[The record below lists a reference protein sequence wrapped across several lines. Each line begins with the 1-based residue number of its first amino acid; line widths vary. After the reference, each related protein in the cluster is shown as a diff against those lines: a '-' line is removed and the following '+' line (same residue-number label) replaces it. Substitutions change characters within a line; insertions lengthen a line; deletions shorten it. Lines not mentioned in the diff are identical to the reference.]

1 LEFQQTHLYFYL
13 KQVKRMSGENQGFYL
28 PIIGVYSLFYVY
40 SQCHIVKFK
49 GASGER
55 SMKMEKN
62 QTILIVDD
70 EIDFVEALKKTL
82 EKAAYIVVTA
92 GDREE
97 AEKMVRSHEPDA
109 IVLGTIMPRGD
120 AFLFHKWMKQT
131 LGFGNLPIMVINAP
145 PEKQLLKGWRMDEG
159 MQMDAEDFLAK
170 PVEPTALIPRI
181 QALLDRAT
189 KKIRVLIV
197 DDHAVVRDG
206 IRSVLSLQRD
216 MQVIG
221 EAVNGKEAL
230 DKTIELIPDVVVMDI
245 VMPVMNGLDAAREI
259 CQKCKSAKVLML
271 TQYDEEENVL
281 ASKKVGAVGFIPKA
295 SASSRLL
302 TGIRSVARGDQSW
315 IESLQP
321 HVRNQG

>member
-1 LEFQQTHLYFYL
+1 VEFT
-13 KQVKRMSGENQGFYL
+13 
-28 PIIGVYSLFYVY
+28 
-40 SQCHIVKFK
+40 
-49 GASGER
+49 GASDEKR
-55 SMKMEKN
+55 LKMEKK

-70 EIDFVEALKKTL
+70 EVDFVEGLKGTL
-82 EKAAYIVVTA
+82 ENEAYIVITA
-92 GDREE
+92 YDREQ
-97 AEKMVRSHEPDA
+97 AEKMVRAHEPDM

-145 PEKQLLKGWRMDEG
+145 PDKQLLKGWRMDEG

-170 PVEPTALIPRI
+170 PVELVALIPRI

-206 IRSVLSLQRD
+206 IRSVLTLQRD
-216 MQVIG
+216 IQVIG
-221 EAVNGKEAL
+221 EAVNGREAL
-230 DKTIELIPDVVVMDI
+230 EKTRELMPDVVVMDI
-245 VMPVMNGLDAAREI
+245 VMPIMNGLDAAREI
-259 CQKCKSAKVLML
+259 CQKYKSAKVLML
-271 TQYDEEENVL
+271 TQYDDEENVL

-295 SASSRLL
+295 AASSRLL

-321 HVRNQG
+321 QSQGQG

>member
-1 LEFQQTHLYFYL
+1 ML
-13 KQVKRMSGENQGFYL
+13 K
-28 PIIGVYSLFYVY
+28 
-40 SQCHIVKFK
+40 
-49 GASGER
+49 
-55 SMKMEKN
+55 MKKN

-70 EIDFVEALKKTL
+70 ETGFVEALKKVL
-82 EKAAYIVVTA
+82 EKEAYIVVTA

-97 AEKMVRSHEPDA
+97 AEKMVRTHEPEA
-109 IVLGTIMPRGD
+109 IILGTIMPRGD

-131 LGFGNLPIMVINAP
+131 LGFSNLPLMVINAP

-170 PVEPTALIPRI
+170 PVEPAALIPRI
-181 QALLDRAT
+181 RALMDRAT

-206 IRSVLSLQRD
+206 IRSVLTLQRD
-216 MQVIG
+216 MQVVG
-221 EAVNGKEAL
+221 EAVNGREAL
-230 DKTIELIPDVVVMDI
+230 EKTRELMPDVVVMDI

-259 CQKCKSAKVLML
+259 CQKHKAAKVLML
-271 TQYDEEENVL
+271 TQYDDEENVL
-281 ASKKVGAVGFIPKA
+281 ASKKMGAVGFIPKA
-295 SASSRLL
+295 AASSRLL

-321 HVRNQG
+321 HIPGQETA

>member
-1 LEFQQTHLYFYL
+1 
-13 KQVKRMSGENQGFYL
+13 MPGETQGFYL
-28 PIIGVYSLFYVY
+28 PIIGVNSLFYVY
-40 SQCHIVKFK
+40 NQYLIVEIT

-55 SMKMEKN
+55 RLKMEKN

-82 EKAAYIVVTA
+82 ENEAYIVFTA
-92 GDREE
+92 NDREQ
-97 AEKMVRSHEPDA
+97 AEKMVRAHEPDA

-230 DKTIELIPDVVVMDI
+230 AKTIELIPDVVVMDI

-259 CQKCKSAKVLML
+259 CRKCRLAKVLML
-271 TQYDEEENVL
+271 TQYDDEENVL

-295 SASSRLL
+295 AASSRLL

-321 HVRNQG
+321 HIPGQETA

>member
-1 LEFQQTHLYFYL
+1 
-13 KQVKRMSGENQGFYL
+13 
-28 PIIGVYSLFYVY
+28 
-40 SQCHIVKFK
+40 
-49 GASGER
+49 
-55 SMKMEKN
+55 MEKK

-70 EIDFVEALKKTL
+70 ELDFVQALKKEL
-82 EKAAYIVVTA
+82 EGAAYEVITA
-92 GDREE
+92 GEKEE

-109 IVLGTIMPRGD
+109 IILGTIMPRGD

-159 MQMDAEDFLAK
+159 MQMDPEDFLAK
-170 PVEPTALIPRI
+170 PVKPQSLIPRI
-181 QALLDRAT
+181 QALLDKTT
-189 KKIRVLIV
+189 KKIRVLIA

-206 IRSVLSLQRD
+206 IRSVLALQRD

-221 EAVNGKEAL
+221 EAINGKEAL
-230 DKTIELIPDVVVMDI
+230 EKTIELIPDVVVMDI
-245 VMPVMNGLDAAREI
+245 VMPIMNGLDAAKEI
-259 CQKCKSAKVLML
+259 CQRCKTAKVLML

-295 SASSRLL
+295 AASSRLL

-315 IESLQP
+315 IESPQP
-321 HVRNQG
+321 HIPGQETA

>member
-1 LEFQQTHLYFYL
+1 
-13 KQVKRMSGENQGFYL
+13 
-28 PIIGVYSLFYVY
+28 
-40 SQCHIVKFK
+40 
-49 GASGER
+49 
-55 SMKMEKN
+55 MEKKP
-62 QTILIVDD
+62 TILIVDD
-70 EIDFVEALKKTL
+70 ENDFVKALKNTL
-82 EKAAYIVVTA
+82 ENEAYIVFSA
-92 GDREE
+92 DDREQ
-97 AEKMVRSHEPDA
+97 AEKMVRAHEPDA

-189 KKIRVLIV
+189 KKIRVLIA

-230 DKTIELIPDVVVMDI
+230 EKTMDLVPDVVVMDI
-245 VMPVMNGLDAAREI
+245 VMPVMNGLDAARDI
-259 CQKCKSAKVLML
+259 CRKCKSAKVLML
-271 TQYDEEENVL
+271 TQYDDEENVL

-295 SASSRLL
+295 AASSRLL

-321 HVRNQG
+321 HTQGQETA

>member
-1 LEFQQTHLYFYL
+1 
-13 KQVKRMSGENQGFYL
+13 
-28 PIIGVYSLFYVY
+28 
-40 SQCHIVKFK
+40 
-49 GASGER
+49 
-55 SMKMEKN
+55 MEK
-62 QTILIVDD
+62 QKTILIVDD
-70 EIDFVEALKKTL
+70 EVEFVEAMKETL
-82 EKAAYIVVTA
+82 EKENYMVAAAYR
-92 GDREE
+92 REE
-97 AEKMVRSHEPDA
+97 AEHAVRTHEPDA
-109 IVLGTIMPRGD
+109 IILGTIMPRGD
-120 AFLFHKWMKQT
+120 AFVFHKWMKQT
-131 LGFGNLPIMVINAP
+131 LGFSNLPIMVINAP

-230 DKTIELIPDVVVMDI
+230 EKTIKLVPDVLVMDI
-245 VMPVMNGLDAAREI
+245 VMPVMNGLDAAKEI
-259 CQKCKSAKVLML
+259 CQKCKSAKILML
-271 TQYDEEENVL
+271 TQYDDEENVL
-281 ASKKVGAVGFIPKA
+281 ASKKVGAVGFIPKSA
-295 SASSRLL
+295 ASSRLL

-315 IESLQP
+315 IQSLQP
-321 HVRNQG
+321 QVQEER